1 MKAMSC
7 SRETHIPRYR
17 QISLSCCAQP
27 GTASSPPGPTF
38 TDRWNDYD
46 IPTFIRRGIRP
57 AWREVGGMS
66 GRAIP

>member
-7 SRETHIPRYR
+7 NREMLVPPYR
-17 QISLSCCAQP
+17 QASLPCCAQA
-27 GTASSPPGPTF
+27 GAASNPRGSNF

-66 GRAIP
+66 RRAIP